1 MTIVAIDGPAGAGKS
16 TVARMVATRIGVPFL
31 DTGAMYRCVALS
43 ILEKGIAVTDVESI
57 AEVARQVHITVT
69 DSVVT
74 LDGVDV
80 SQRIREPEIGTVV
93 SVIAALSPVR
103 DALREQQQA
112 WIADHRGGVIE
123 GRDIGTVVFPNAD
136 VKIFLT
142 ASPAERAA
150 RRVGQN
156 GGDLERVAQ
165 EIQARD
171 HIDSN
176 REDSPLKPA
185 PDSIHVDSTGLSIE
199 EVVSSIV
206 DIVHKKQS
214 EHHG

>member
-1 MTIVAIDGPAGAGKS
+1 
-16 TVARMVATRIGVPFL
+16 MVATRIGVPFL

>member
-103 DALREQQQA
+103 DAMREQQQA

-206 DIVHKKQS
+206 EIVHNKQS